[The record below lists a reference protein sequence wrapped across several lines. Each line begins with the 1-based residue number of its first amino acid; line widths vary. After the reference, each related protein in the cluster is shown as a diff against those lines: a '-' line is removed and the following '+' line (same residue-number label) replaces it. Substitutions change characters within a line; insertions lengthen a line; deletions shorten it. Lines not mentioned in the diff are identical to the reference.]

1 MPQPGRAGTLG
12 SELGSAI
19 GAVGGSG
26 AQYGPVE
33 LDWLETFLAVV
44 DHGGFTA
51 ASIQVHRSQSRVSAH
66 IAALEREIGVQ
77 LIERGRRPAVVTEA
91 GRVFAVHAREILAG
105 VRTARSAVAAMRA
118 LSDQHIVVQT
128 TSWLGTSLF
137 PQVLADVLGTFPE
150 ARVTVVEHGRG
161 PVDGDAADVAVLAV
175 NSADREPEPQ
185 ARRQI
190 LWWEPLRVVVPDGHR
205 LARSGGPVPL
215 DRLADHR
222 LVLSAPSS
230 RALGASPASP
240 GVSGPDRVRLTVDA
254 PQTVAALVGHGLG
267 VGVVNSGAVELLDRP
282 GLAVL
287 EIESDGATPGPGFE
301 VAVDWFDVLLAS
313 PVGQALHEGVLAA
326 PMPPGAQRRP
336 R

>member
-1 MPQPGRAGTLG
+1 M
-12 SELGSAI
+12 
-19 GAVGGSG
+19 
-26 AQYGPVE
+26 E

-44 DHGGFTA
+44 DRGGFTA
-51 ASIQVHRSQSRVSAH
+51 AAIQVHRSQSRVSAH

-128 TSWLGTSLF
+128 TSWLGATLF
-137 PQVLADVLGTFPE
+137 PQVLADVLGTFPD
-150 ARVTVVEHGRG
+150 ARVTVVERGRG
-161 PVDGDAADVAVLAV
+161 SSDGDGADVAVLAV
-175 NSADREPEPQ
+175 NPADREPEPQ

-190 LWWEPLRVVVPDGHR
+190 LWWEPLRVVVPDAHR
-205 LARSGGPVPL
+205 LARSGEPVPL
-215 DRLADHR
+215 GRLADHR
-222 LVLSAPSS
+222 LVLCTASS
-230 RALGASPASP
+230 RALDANPAGPGAP
-240 GVSGPDRVRLTVDA
+240 GADRGRLTVDA
-254 PQTVAALVGHGLG
+254 PQTVAAMVRSGLG
-267 VGVVNSGAVELLDRP
+267 VGVVNAGAVGLLNHS

-287 EIESDGATPGPGFE
+287 EFESIDGTPDPGFE

-326 PMPPGAQRRP
+326 SMPSGALRRP